1 MIEEPVPSLL
11 TSNLVL
17 ALQDDPF
24 YVAITEDFAADSIE
38 RSSVLRRY
46 FEYSVQEGRRMGR
59 CVVAADGCSGA
70 AIWTLPSE
78 ARVRQGEAAAKQR
91 FLVEC
96 LGPLGLAN
104 YRSIIDFMTPR
115 AREVVGDSSWYLSII
130 GVDPKQ
136 QGQGFGAGLLTPTL
150 KEADGVD
157 ATCYLETF
165 TARNL
170 RFYARFGFEQMA
182 SYIEPTTASRYW
194 IMRRLPNA

>member
-1 MIEEPVPSLL
+1 MIEEPVPSVL
-11 TSNLVL
+11 TSSLVS

-24 YVAITEDFAADSIE
+24 YVAITADFAVDSIE
-38 RSSVLRRY
+38 RNNVLRRY
-46 FEYSVQEGRRMGR
+46 FEYSIQEGRRIGR
-59 CVVAADGCSGA
+59 CVLAADGYSAA
-70 AIWTLPSE
+70 AIWILPSE
-78 ARVRQGEAAAKQR
+78 ARVRQGEAAVKQR

-96 LGPLGLAN
+96 LGLLGLAN

-130 GVDPKQ
+130 GVDPNL
-136 QGQGFGAGLLTPTL
+136 QGQGLGAGLLTPTL
-150 KEADGVD
+150 KEADGVG

-170 RFYARFGFEQMA
+170 RFYARFGFEHVA
-182 SYIEPTTASRYW
+182 SYMEPTTASKYW